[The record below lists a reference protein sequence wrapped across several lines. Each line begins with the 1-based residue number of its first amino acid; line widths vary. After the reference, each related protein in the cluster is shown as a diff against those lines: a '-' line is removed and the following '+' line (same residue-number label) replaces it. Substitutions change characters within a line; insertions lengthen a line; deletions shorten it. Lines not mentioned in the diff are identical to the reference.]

1 MGVRAELHMMGAGAS
16 QVYLLDVP
24 RLTVGRT
31 RENLLTISD
40 PAISRHH
47 AEFIRLGDD
56 VLLRDLGSTNGSFIN
71 SVRISEQL
79 LNEGDIVRFGPQG
92 QEFQFAIVD
101 ESGTPTQDPPRPRRD
116 PTGSLIES
124 LSGRL
129 VSTGG
134 DVCEDASL
142 RSVLAEAYLTKGNHA
157 EALRLLS
164 RYNDPAALLALPLAY
179 RAGVLL
185 WLGRAYI
192 ESKQFGLATETLE
205 RGLNLATRE
214 NDENAIAEAHASMG
228 RALMGMKDLLAARDN
243 LNRAM
248 LTARRGGNSRLGAEV
263 HLWLG
268 KVDWKDGDFDGAR
281 YNWTRATRLAEG
293 LNAPLLQA
301 RVQLQQAFV
310 LYAEGKL
317 KEAVPVYEGAIERIK
332 AIGNLPLLL
341 KAYSSLSRALVRLGQ
356 WSSAERLLDD
366 RLAMAR
372 ENKINKAEAVALTD
386 HAELELLQ
394 GRLQAAVTSIEAA
407 NEAHGKHVYARTQR
421 ILGRILV
428 VRGQVQEGIKALEAG
443 LVASRESGALEE
455 QILIGVELSLAH
467 LDAGQIEDARARLDE
482 AEATTPLDPALTL
495 MGRALFARGSVH
507 AAANQIGEA
516 NRAFAQC
523 LAIFQTTGDPYRI
536 GLCQAAIG
544 ELRAKVGRDDSAR
557 GHFEEAQRQF
567 VKLGAVA
574 ELRRVESRLTSSAL
588 AGAAPKLTSATRQ
601 LSKTARLSLEH
612 LTSALGTGS
621 LLIPTAAKI
630 LVAVGSDDLAGLLF
644 KGLEVENYIVT
655 RVQDGQAVFEKV
667 TSNGSAYHLLILD
680 ALLEHRSGFDICRE
694 LRKRKLET
702 PVILLGARQGLED
715 KIEALQAGADD
726 FLSKRNLVF
735 EELLAKIDALLR

>member
-1 MGVRAELHMMGAGAS
+1 MGVRAELQMTGSGAT

-71 SVRISEQL
+71 GVRISEQL
-79 LNEGDIVRFGPQG
+79 LNEADIVRFGPLG
-92 QEFQFAIVD
+92 QEFRFTILD
-101 ESGTPTQDPPRPRRD
+101 ESGTPTQDPPRPRRET
-116 PTGSLIES
+116 TGSLIES
-124 LSGRL
+124 LSGQL
-129 VSTGG
+129 ASTGA

-142 RSVLAEAYLTKGNHA
+142 RSVLAEAYLTKGDHA

-164 RYNDPAALLALPLAY
+164 RYNDPAALLALPLSY
-179 RAGVLL
+179 RASVLL
-185 WLGRAYI
+185 WLGRTYI
-192 ESKQFGLATETLE
+192 EGKQFTLAAETLE
-205 RGLNLATRE
+205 RGLNLASRE
-214 NDENAIAEAHASMG
+214 EDENAIAAAHAAIG
-228 RALMGMKDLLAARDN
+228 RALMGLRDLLGARDN

-248 LTARRGGNSRLGAEV
+248 LTARRGGNSKLGAEV

-317 KEAVPVYEGAIERIK
+317 KEAIPTYESAIDRIK

-341 KAYSSLSRALVRLGQ
+341 KAYSSLSRGLVRLGQ
-356 WSSAERLLDD
+356 WSAAERLLDE
-366 RLAMAR
+366 RLSLAR
-372 ENKINKAEAVALTD
+372 DNKINKAEAVALTD
-386 HAELELLQ
+386 HAELELFQ
-394 GRLQAAVTSIEAA
+394 GRVPAAVMSIDNAVQV
-407 NEAHGKHVYARTQR
+407 HGQHVYARTQR
-421 ILGRILV
+421 ILGRILI
-428 VRGQVQEGIKALEAG
+428 VRGQVQEGIRALEKG
-443 LVASRESGALEE
+443 LVAARENGALEE
-455 QILIGVELSLAH
+455 QILLGVEMALAF
-467 LDAGQIEDARARLDE
+467 LECGDIENARSRLDE

-495 MGRALFARGSVH
+495 MGRALFARGAVH

-523 LAIFQTTGDPYRI
+523 LTIFQTTGDPYRI
-536 GLCQAAIG
+536 GLCQVAIG
-544 ELRAKVGRDDSAR
+544 ELRAKAGRDDSAR

-574 ELRRVESRLTSSAL
+574 ELRRVESRLASGAL
-588 AGAAPKLTSATRQ
+588 AGAAPKLTYATRQ

-612 LTSALGTGS
+612 LTTVLGTGS
-621 LLIPTAAKI
+621 PGCA
-630 LVAVGSDDLAGLLF
+630 DC
-644 KGLEVENYIVT
+644 LEDPRGRRQRRSCRT
-655 RVQDGQAVFEKV
+655 FVQRPRG
-667 TSNGSAYHLLILD
+667 
-680 ALLEHRSGFDICRE
+680 
-694 LRKRKLET
+694 RKLC
-702 PVILLGARQGLED
+702 GD
-715 KIEALQAGADD
+715 SSAGWTGS
-726 FLSKRNLVF
+726 L
-735 EELLAKIDALLR
+735 

>member
-1 MGVRAELHMMGAGAS
+1 MGVRAELHLTGDGAT

-71 SVRISEQL
+71 GVRISEQL
-79 LNEGDIVRFGPQG
+79 LNDGDVVRFGPQG
-92 QEFQFAIVD
+92 QEFRVTLTS
-101 ESGTPTQDPPRPRRD
+101 ESGTSPSEGPRPRRES
-116 PTGSLIES
+116 TGSLIES

-129 VSTGG
+129 AAPG

-142 RSVLAEAYLTKGNHA
+142 RCVLAEAYLTKGDHA
-157 EALRLLS
+157 EALRLLTK
-164 RYNDPAALLALPLAY
+164 YVDPASLLALPLSY
-179 RAGVLL
+179 RASVLL

-192 ESKQFGLATETLE
+192 ESKQFAIAAETLE
-205 RGLNLATRE
+205 RGLNLAGKE
-214 NDENAIAEAHASMG
+214 DDENAVAEARASLGRASMG
-228 RALMGMKDLLAARDN
+228 LKDLLAARDN

-248 LTARRGGNSRLGAEV
+248 LTARRGGNARLGAEV

-317 KEAVPVYEGAIERIK
+317 KESVPVYEAAIERVQ

-356 WSSAERLLDD
+356 WSAAERLLDE
-366 RLAMAR
+366 RLALAR
-372 ENKINKAEAVALTD
+372 DNHINKAEAVALTD

-394 GRLQAAVTSIEAA
+394 GRLQASVTSIEAA
-407 NEAHGKHVYARTQR
+407 GECHGKHVYARTQR
-421 ILGRILV
+421 ILGRILT
-428 VRGQVQEGIKALEAG
+428 VRGQVQEGIKALEVG
-443 LVASRESGALEE
+443 LTAARENGALEE
-455 QILIGVELSLAH
+455 QILIGVELALAY
-467 LDAGQIEDARARLDE
+467 LDAGEIENARARLDE

-495 MGRALFARGSVH
+495 MGRALYARGCVH
-507 AAANQIGEA
+507 AAANQVGEA

-544 ELRAKVGRDDSAR
+544 ELRAKAGRDDSAR

-574 ELRRVESRLTSSAL
+574 ELRRVEARLASRAL
-588 AGAAPKLTSATRQ
+588 VSAAPKMTSATRQ
-601 LSKTARLSLEH
+601 LSKTATLSLEH
-612 LTSALGTGS
+612 LTTSLNTGS
-621 LLIPTAAKI
+621 LTAPTAAKI
-630 LVAVGSDDLAGLLF
+630 LVGVANDDLAGLLF
-644 KGLEVENYIVT
+644 KGLEVENYLVS
-655 RVQDGQAVFEKV
+655 RVQDGQAALEKV
-667 TSNGSAYHLLILD
+667 TSNGSGFHLLILD
-680 ALLEHRSGFDICRE
+680 ALLEHRSGFDVCRE